1 MIRIGELLEAL
12 DVVENKKEIKRRD
25 DASSSP
31 HRYDCTSL
39 FKRNLSFSVITAVI
53 NKLLSL
59 QIYRWPHQG
68 GIFL

>member
-12 DVVENKKEIKRRD
+12 DVVENKKEIKRKD

-39 FKRNLSFSVITAVI
+39 FKRNLSVITAVI

-59 QIYRWPHQG
+59 QIYHWPHQG